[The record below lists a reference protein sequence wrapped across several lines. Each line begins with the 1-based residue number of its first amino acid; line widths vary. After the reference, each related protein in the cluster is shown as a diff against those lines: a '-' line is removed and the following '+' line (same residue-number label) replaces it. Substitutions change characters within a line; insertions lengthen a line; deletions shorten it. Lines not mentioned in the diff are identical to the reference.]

1 MVGYKKSMKRTF
13 TSILFL
19 GSALTALVAG
29 EAQQLEEKAQKILAK
44 FDSMQNTDKRVPA
57 DILKKAQ
64 GIVLLDRT
72 KGAFIVGYEGGGGI
86 AMARDAKDKWGPI
99 SFMSAGEGSLGFQ
112 IGGQQS
118 FMVIVILTKDAAS
131 RLSGS
136 VFDFGGEA
144 RGTAGDQSSG
154 TEGKVSSDERPVMVY
169 DSREGLFGGAA
180 VKGGKT
186 SPDDAA
192 NEKYYGKIVSTREI
206 LSGEGV
212 KPTKAAEQFVEKI
225 EKYSKK

>member
-1 MVGYKKSMKRTF
+1 MKRAF
-13 TSILFL
+13 TSILLL
-19 GSALTALVAG
+19 GSGVAMLAAG
-29 EAQQLEEKAQKILAK
+29 EVQQLDEKAQRILAK
-44 FDSMQNTDKRVPA
+44 FDSMQITEHRVPA

-118 FMVIVILTKDAAS
+118 FMVVVILTKDAAS
-131 RLSGS
+131 RLSGA

-180 VKGGKT
+180 IKGGKV
-186 SPDDAA
+186 SPDDGA
-192 NEKYYGKIVSTREI
+192 NEKYYGKVLSARQV
-206 LSGEGV
+206 LSGEGI
-212 KPTKAAEQFVEKI
+212 KPTKAAEEFVEKI
-225 EKYSKK
+225 DKYSKK

>member
-1 MVGYKKSMKRTF
+1 IPRAKKLVVGYKRNMKRIIA
-13 TSILFL
+13 SILL
-19 GSALTALVAG
+19 VGWSVAALAAG
-29 EAQQLEEKAQKILAK
+29 EVQQLEEKAQKLLAK

-72 KGAFIVGYEGGGGI
+72 KGEFIVGYEGGGGI
-86 AMARDAKDKWGPI
+86 SMARDAKDKWGPI

-144 RGTAGDQSSG
+144 RGTAGDQS
-154 TEGKVSSDERPVMVY
+154 
-169 DSREGLFGGAA
+169 
-180 VKGGKT
+180 
-186 SPDDAA
+186 
-192 NEKYYGKIVSTREI
+192 
-206 LSGEGV
+206 
-212 KPTKAAEQFVEKI
+212 
-225 EKYSKK
+225 

>member
-1 MVGYKKSMKRTF
+1 MKRAII
-13 TSILFL
+13 SLLLL
-19 GSALTALVAG
+19 GSAIAALAAG
-29 EAQQLEEKAQKILAK
+29 DVQQLEEKAQKLLAK
-44 FDSMQNTDKRVPA
+44 FDTMQNTEKRVPA

-72 KGAFIVGYEGGGGI
+72 KAGFVFAYEGGGGI
-86 AMARDAKDKWGPI
+86 AMAKDAKDKWGPV
-99 SFMSAGEGSLGFQ
+99 SFMSANEASLGFQ

-136 VFDFGGEA
+136 VFEFGGEA

-154 TEGKVSSDERPVMVY
+154 AEGKLSSDERPVMVY
-169 DSREGLFGGAA
+169 DERQGLFGGAA
-180 VKGGKT
+180 IKGGKV
-186 SPDDAA
+186 SPDDRA
-192 NEKYYGKIVSTREI
+192 NEKYYGKVLSAREI

-225 EKYSKK
+225 ERYSKK